1 MCLCFWGFTNKIIPI
16 LFYLQEI
23 ILIVVFVVEY
33 CVRFWAAGC
42 RSAYVGIKG
51 RLRFA
56 VQIYSL
62 IGMILIKYLIL
73 FFFLWYCVSMW
84 LR

>member
-1 MCLCFWGFTNKIIPI
+1 M
-16 LFYLQEI
+16 
-23 ILIVVFVVEY
+23 VFVVEY

-73 FFFLWYCVSMW
+73 FFLFCGTVFLCGSDNRINEIIS
-84 LR
+84 L